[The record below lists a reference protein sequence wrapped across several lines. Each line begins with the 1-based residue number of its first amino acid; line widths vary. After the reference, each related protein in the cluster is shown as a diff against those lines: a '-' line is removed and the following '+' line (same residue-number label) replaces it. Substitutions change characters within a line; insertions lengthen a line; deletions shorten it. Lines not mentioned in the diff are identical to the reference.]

1 MSFQPGLGADTTVFV
16 AVCTSTSRRLQKE
29 SRDSTSAQPRRT
41 PIFSDPGHG
50 GVRTRLTGWLRGT
63 KTNETR
69 NSIEKRMEA
78 EIVNERIPS
87 TGVGQSCAGGP
98 GTKLLL
104 RLPKQAKASGGKG
117 FRAWHRC
124 AGDVKTAAPTHRK
137 MHGDRAR
144 PRCRDDGLR
153 RRVHLDIAEDRLAQ
167 PRRTGAVSFKLQW
180 PDFLSSWPRGPE
192 CAPEERTREAD

>member
-1 MSFQPGLGADTTVFV
+1 MEVAEVADRVFQPGLGADTTVFV
-16 AVCTSTSRRLQKE
+16 AVCTSTSSRLQKE
-29 SRDSTSAQPRRT
+29 SRDSTSAQAAQPRRT
-41 PIFSDPGHG
+41 PIFSDPCHR

-63 KTNETR
+63 KTR

-78 EIVNERIPS
+78 EIGNERIPS
-87 TGVGQSCAGGP
+87 TGVGQSFVGGP

-104 RLPKQAKASGGKG
+104 RLPKQAKASGCKG

-144 PRCRDDGLR
+144 PGCRDDGLR
-153 RRVHLDIAEDRLAQ
+153 RRLHLDIVV
-167 PRRTGAVSFKLQW
+167 T
-180 PDFLSSWPRGPE
+180 
-192 CAPEERTREAD
+192 TRQRNQG